1 MHEES
6 LVDERFGHVINHDFA
21 EYYIPTNAH
30 VGVIDVAWI
39 DEEDPHQ
46 GMSLPLLIRRL
57 GLAEAEG
64 EERPRRGCGR
74 LRRPSQGSMNSRT
87 RVGGGRTRP
96 PGCAISTSTVAGASP
111 PATASKPRAV
121 KRGTATRNAP
131 LAY

>member
-1 MHEES
+1 MALHEES

-21 EYYIPTNAH
+21 EYYIPTNADM
-30 VGVIDVAWI
+30 GEINVAWI

-74 LRRPSQGSMNSRT
+74 LRRSSQGSMNSRT
-87 RVGGGRTRP
+87 RGSGAGGHDHPDARSLLVPSPARRRP
-96 PGCAISTSTVAGASP
+96 PQ
-111 PATASKPRAV
+111 RAN
-121 KRGTATRNAP
+121 RER
-131 LAY
+131 